1 MGIFDAFRNVM
12 APQTQ
17 TEYGSVM
24 LFGVPA
30 SFDDVRR
37 LIRGQ
42 DPASLFRQQPN
53 LRTVISFMA
62 RNIAQ
67 LGVHT
72 YKRRGETDRQRD
84 RASVTAQT
92 LKAPNKSMT
101 TYELFNSLV
110 SDLALWDEALWL
122 VVEDIERPSGWTI
135 QPIPMPWVQG
145 FGGGD
150 IWGPDWVK
158 IQPPGAQK
166 PLKVPMDDVLY
177 FHGWDPNN
185 LVKGVSPVESL
196 KATMSEQIHAMVY
209 REQQWTKGGRAG
221 MVVSRPK
228 DAPSW
233 TPDQKRKFKEALD
246 SKLAGDGGS
255 DAGGT
260 IIFED
265 GMEGKRLGFNA
276 KEEQFIEAAKL
287 SFQTVC
293 QVYHI
298 NPTMVGQLDNANFSN
313 VREFNKSLYTNTL
326 GPVLAQLE
334 DRLNTFLVPKLDPGV
349 DGIYVE
355 FNVKE
360 KLQGSFEEQAAV
372 MSAAVGGPWMLRSE
386 ARARENLPE
395 IPGADE
401 LIVPLNVL
409 TGGQANPA
417 DSTPDSITGQNQYLG
432 LAQKAVQSWGPLV
445 LPSMMDLGEKA
456 RGSDTAQANIEKVLK
471 AFFKRQSAV
480 VLSALGAKDG
490 EDWWDEARWNRELAQ
505 DLYKLAV
512 QVSHKIGRQVAESLG
527 FDADSYDSERTLK
540 FLQAVAKSRAEAI
553 NGATKAALDEALA
566 LEEGEDGPKPS
577 EVFSK
582 AEDNRSVTAAAALLT
597 AWSAFA
603 TVEAA
608 KQVGSSDQ
616 KRTKT
621 WIVNSS
627 NPRKAHSRMNGE
639 TVAVD
644 AKFSNGADWPGD
656 PVLGADGVAGCTCSV
671 SVNVE

>member
-1 MGIFDAFRNVM
+1 MGVLDALRNVISPM
-12 APQTQ
+12 TS
-17 TEYGSVM
+17 YNGSMV
-24 LFGVPA
+24 LFGQPA
-30 SFDDVRR
+30 NFDDVRS

-42 DPASLFRQQPN
+42 SPETLYRGQPN
-53 LRTVISFMA
+53 LRTVVTFMA

-72 YKRRGETDRQRD
+72 FKMVGETDRKRD

-92 LKAPNKSMT
+92 LKSPNATMT
-101 TYELFNSLV
+101 TYELMYSLV
-110 SDLALWDEALWL
+110 ADLALWDEALWL
-122 VVEDIERPSGWTI
+122 VVEDIDRPSGWSI
-135 QPIPMPWVQG
+135 QPVPMPWVQS

-150 IWGPDWVK
+150 IWGPGWVK
-158 IQPPGAQK
+158 VQPPGATQPIK
-166 PLKVPMDDVLY
+166 IPMEDVLW
-177 FHGWDPNN
+177 FHGWDPGN
-185 LVKGVSPVESL
+185 LNKGVSPVESL
-196 KATMSEQIHAMVY
+196 KATIQEQVHAMVY
-209 REQQWTKGGRAG
+209 REQQWTKAGRAG

-246 SKLAGDGGS
+246 AKINGDYGA

-326 GPVLAQLE
+326 GPILNQLE
-334 DRLNTFLVPKLDPGV
+334 DRLNSFLVPKLDPGV
-349 DGIYVE
+349 DGVYVE

-386 ARARENLPE
+386 ARSRENLPE

-401 LIVPLNVL
+401 LIVPLNVV
-409 TGGQANPA
+409 TGGQASPA
-417 DSTPDSITGQNQYLG
+417 DSTPDSITGQNQYLA
-432 LAQKAVQSWGPLV
+432 LAQKAQRDWGPVGIL
-445 LPSMMDLGEKA
+445 DLGEKG
-456 RGSDTAQANIEKVLK
+456 RGSDTVQSNVEKALK
-471 AFFKRQSAV
+471 AFFKRQGAV
-480 VLSALGAKDG
+480 VLTALGAKDG
-490 EDWWDEARWNRELAQ
+490 EDWWDEDRWNRELAS

-512 QVSHKIGRQVAESLG
+512 LVSTKIGRQAAEELG
-527 FDADSYDSERTLK
+527 FDQGDYDSNRTLK
-540 FLQAVAKSRAEAI
+540 FLQAVAESRAAAI

-566 LEEGEDGPKPS
+566 SADDEEAPKPS

-582 AEDNRSVTAAAALLT
+582 AEDNRSVTAAAALVT
-597 AWSAFA
+597 TWSAFA
-603 TVEAA
+603 TIEAA
-608 KQVGSSDQ
+608 KQVPGEPESKS
-616 KRTKT
+616 KT
-621 WIVNSS
+621 WVVNSS

-639 TVAVD
+639 TVPID
-644 AKFSNGADWPGD
+644 AKFSNGAEWPGD

-671 SVNVE
+671 SVSVD

>member
-1 MGIFDAFRNVM
+1 MSVFDALRNVM
-12 APQTQ
+12 SPLTR
-17 TEYGSVM
+17 TDYGTVT

-42 DPASLFRQQPN
+42 DPASLYRNQPN
-53 LRTVISFMA
+53 LRTVVSFMA

-72 YKRRGETDRQRD
+72 FKRLDENDRERD

-92 LKAPNKSMT
+92 LKSPNKSQT
-101 TYELFNSLV
+101 TYELIYSLV

-122 VVEDIERPSGWTI
+122 VVEDIDRPSGWSI
-135 QPIPMPWVQG
+135 QPVPMPWVQG

-150 IWGPDWVK
+150 IWGPSYVK
-158 IQPPGAQK
+158 VLPPGAVK
-166 PLKVPMDDVLY
+166 GVNIPMEDVLY
-177 FHGWDPNN
+177 FHGWDPAN
-185 LVKGVSPVESL
+185 LNKGVSAVESL
-196 KATMSEQIHAMVY
+196 KATISEQVHAMVY
-209 REQQWTKGGRAG
+209 REQQWTKGGRLG

-228 DAPSW
+228 EAPSW

-246 SKLAGDGGS
+246 SKIAGDNGQ
-255 DAGGT
+255 DAGGS
-260 IIFED
+260 IILED
-265 GMEGKRLGFNA
+265 GMTSQRMGFNA
-276 KEEQFIEAAKL
+276 KEDQFVEAYKL

-293 QVYHI
+293 SVYHI

-326 GPVLAQLE
+326 GPILAQLE
-334 DRLNTFLVPKLDPGV
+334 DRLNSFLVPKLDPGT
-349 DGIYVE
+349 DDLYIE
-355 FNVKE
+355 FNIKE

-372 MSAAVGGPWMLRSE
+372 MSAAVGGPWMLRNE
-386 ARARENLPE
+386 ARAKENLRA
-395 IPGADE
+395 IPGGDD
-401 LIVPLNVL
+401 LIVPLNVV
-409 TGGQANPA
+409 TGGQASPA
-417 DSTPDSITGQNQYLG
+417 DSTPDSITGQNSYLA
-432 LAQKAVQSWGPLV
+432 LAQKAQRDWGPVGIL
-445 LPSMMDLGEKA
+445 DLGEKA
-456 RGSDTAQANIEKVLK
+456 RGSDTAQGNIEKVLK

-490 EDWWDEARWNRELAQ
+490 EDWWDEDRWNRELAE

-512 QVSHKIGRQVAESLG
+512 AVSHKIGRQVAEELG
-527 FDADSYDSERTLK
+527 FEPDAYDSERTLK
-540 FLQAVAKSRAEAI
+540 FLQAVSLSRAQGI

-566 LEEGEDGPKPS
+566 SADDEEAPKPS

-603 TVEAA
+603 TIEAG
-608 KQVGSSDQ
+608 KQVPGEPEKKS
-616 KRTKT
+616 KT

-639 TVAVD
+639 TVSID
-644 AKFSNGADWPGD
+644 QKFSNGADWPGD

-671 SVNVE
+671 SISVD

>member
-1 MGIFDAFRNVM
+1 MGIFDNLRNAL
-12 APQTQ
+12 APATQ
-17 TEYGSVM
+17 TDYGSVM
-24 LFGVPA
+24 LWGVPA
-30 SFDDVRR
+30 SFDDVRT

-42 DPASLFRQQPN
+42 DPSSLYRSQPN

-72 YKRRGETDRQRD
+72 FKRLDDNDRKRD
-84 RASVTAQT
+84 RASITAQT
-92 LKAPNKSMT
+92 IKSPNRSQT
-101 TYELFNSLV
+101 TYELIYSLV
-110 SDLALWDEALWL
+110 ADLALWDEAVWL
-122 VVEDIERPSGWTI
+122 VVEDIDRPSGWSI

-150 IWGPDWVK
+150 IWGPAWVK
-158 IQPPGAQK
+158 VMTPGAVEAVK
-166 PLKVPMDDVLY
+166 IPMKDVLY
-177 FHGWDPNN
+177 FHGWDPAN
-185 LVKGVSPVESL
+185 LNKGVSPVEAL
-196 KATMSEQIHAMVY
+196 KATMSEQVHAMIY
-209 REQQWTKGGRAG
+209 REQQWTKAGRAG
-221 MVVSRPK
+221 LVVTRPK
-228 DAPSW
+228 EAPSW
-233 TPDQKRKFKEALD
+233 TPDQKRKFKEVLD
-246 SKLAGDGGS
+246 SKLNGDSGA
-255 DAGGT
+255 DAGGS

-276 KEEQFIEAAKL
+276 KEDQFIEAAKL

-326 GPVLAQLE
+326 GPILAQLE
-334 DRLNTFLVPKLDPGV
+334 DRLNTFLVPKLDPGT
-349 DGIYVE
+349 DSLYIE
-355 FNVKE
+355 FNIKE

-386 ARARENLPE
+386 ARSRENLPE
-395 IPGADE
+395 IEGADQ
-401 LIVPLNVL
+401 LIVPLNVV
-409 TGGQANPA
+409 TGGQASPA
-417 DSTPDSITGQNQYLG
+417 DSTPDSITGQNQYLP
-432 LAQKAVQSWGPLV
+432 LAQKAQRDWGPVGIL
-445 LPSMMDLGEKA
+445 DLGEKG
-456 RGSDTAQANIEKVLK
+456 RGSDTIQSNIEKALK
-471 AFFKRQSAV
+471 SFFKRQSAV
-480 VLSALGAKDG
+480 VLTALGAKAGD
-490 EDWWDEARWNRELAQ
+490 EWWDEARWNRELAE

-512 QVSHKIGRQVAESLG
+512 MVSHKIGRQVAEELG
-527 FDADSYDSERTLK
+527 FDADTYDSERTLK

-553 NGATKAALDEALA
+553 NGATKAALDAA
-566 LEEGEDGPKPS
+566 LESTEDEDAPS
-577 EVFSK
+577 PSDVFSK

-597 AWSAFA
+597 GWSAFA
-603 TVEAA
+603 TIEAA
-608 KQVGSSDQ
+608 KQAPGEPEA
-616 KRTKT
+616 KTKT

-671 SVNVE
+671 SVSVE